1 MIAPRTRLLLLFSVV
16 VAPAAA
22 IGSLPA
28 LLLIALFV
36 LVVVLDALLGR
47 QRLQGIEVELP
58 AVVRFVR
65 NRKGTIPVT
74 IRNRGAGV
82 SSVRVGVAL
91 DDSLVG
97 TGRSRPQYEPSNAGG
112 PLRCADVYLR
122 GCDTGEFTLA
132 VPPQGESVAALLN
145 AHPRTRG
152 TFVIDTAG
160 LESPSP
166 MGLWNIRRRPR
177 VHSEVRVYPDLGAD
191 QSVVAPLL
199 LRRHPGLHL
208 QRQAGRGREFEKLR
222 EYIPGDALNEIHWKA
237 TARRG
242 HPITRQYRVERT
254 QEIYAVLD
262 CSRLTGRDA
271 DDGETVLERYIT
283 SALVLSL
290 ACRQQGDLFGLV
302 TFSDT
307 VHSLSRA
314 GGTNAHYD
322 ACRNAL
328 LNLAPRMVAPD
339 FTELAATLD
348 SRLRRRALLVF
359 LTELDDPVLSEDFLK
374 VAGALSRR
382 HLVAVASVR
391 GKHDE
396 ALFELPAASVPEVYE
411 RLGGHLA
418 WRRLTELSASLRS
431 RGVRM
436 FTAHPAKLSLELTRF
451 YLNTK
456 QRQAI

>member
-1 MIAPRTRLLLLFSVV
+1 MIAPRTRLLVV
-16 VAPAAA
+16 FGLTVAPAAA
-22 IGSLPA
+22 LTSSPLAALTAWLFIGS
-28 LLLIALFV
+28 FV
-36 LVVVLDALLGR
+36 LVAFLDAVLGSR
-47 QRLQGIEVELP
+47 NLDGITLSLP
-58 AVVRFVR
+58 GVVRFVR
-65 NRKGTIPVT
+65 RRKGVIPVT
-74 IRNRGAGV
+74 VRNGGAGV
-82 SSVRVGVAL
+82 SRVRAGMVLSQTLGSDA
-91 DDSLVG
+91 DD
-97 TGRSRPQYEPSNAGG
+97 
-112 PLRCADVYLR
+112 
-122 GCDTGEFTLA
+122 FTLDLPA
-132 VPPQGESVAALLN
+132 RGESVTALLHAN
-145 AHPRTRG
+145 PQTRG
-152 TFVIDTAG
+152 TFAVDAAA
-160 LESPSP
+160 LEAPSP
-166 MGLWNIRRRPR
+166 LGLWNARRRIAVR
-177 VHSEVRVYPDLGAD
+177 SEIRVYPDLGGD
-191 QSVVAPLL
+191 RSVVAPLL
-199 LRRHPGLHL
+199 MRRHPGLHV

-271 DDGETVLERYIT
+271 GEGETVLERYIT
-283 SALVLSL
+283 ASLVLSL

-307 VHSLSRA
+307 AHSFVRA
-314 GGTNAHYD
+314 GGTHAHYD

-339 FTELAATLD
+339 FGEVAAALD
-348 SRLRRRALLVF
+348 TRLRRRAMLVF
-359 LTELDDPVLSEDFLK
+359 LTELDDPVLAEDFLK
-374 VAGALSRR
+374 VAGSLARR

-391 GKHDE
+391 DTSEE
-396 ALFELPAASVPEVYE
+396 ALFELPAGSVPEVYE

-418 WRRLTELSASLRS
+418 WRRLTELAASLRS

>member
-1 MIAPRTRLLLLFSVV
+1 MIAPRTRLLVLFGVAI
-16 VAPAAA
+16 APAAA
-22 IGSLPA
+22 VGSLPA
-28 LLLIALFV
+28 VLFIALFA
-36 LVVVLDALLGR
+36 LVVALDAILGS
-47 QRLQGIEVELP
+47 QRLRGIEVELP

-65 NRKGTIPVT
+65 NRKGTIALT
-74 IRNRGAGV
+74 IRNRGAGA
-82 SSVRVGVAL
+82 SSLHVGAAL
-91 DDSLVG
+91 ADSL
-97 TGRSRPQYEPSNAGG
+97 
-112 PLRCADVYLR
+112 
-122 GCDTGEFTLA
+122 GCDNDEFTLA
-132 VPPQGESVAALLN
+132 APPQGESVAVLLN

-160 LESPSP
+160 LETPSP
-166 MGLWNIRRRPR
+166 MGLWSIRRRPAVR
-177 VHSEVRVYPDLGAD
+177 SEIRVYPDLGAD
-191 QSVVAPLL
+191 KSVVAPLL
-199 LRRHPGLHL
+199 MRRHPGLHL

-242 HPITRQYRVERT
+242 HPITRQFRVERT

-307 VHSLSRA
+307 VHSFSRA

-339 FTELAATLD
+339 FAELAATLD
-348 SRLRRRALLVF
+348 TRLRRRAMLVF
-359 LTELDDPVLSEDFLK
+359 LTELDDPVVSEDFLR
-374 VAGALSRR
+374 VAGGLSRR

-396 ALFELPAASVPEVYE
+396 ALFELPAATVPEVYE

-418 WRRLTELSASLRS
+418 WRRLNQLSASLRS

>member
-1 MIAPRTRLLLLFSVV
+1 MITPRTLLLVIFGLLVV
-16 VAPAAA
+16 PAAA
-22 IGSLPA
+22 LASAPSTARAAWLFIGS
-28 LLLIALFV
+28 FV
-36 LVVVLDALLGR
+36 LVAALDAVLGHR
-47 QRLQGIEVELP
+47 NLVGISVGLP
-58 AVVRFVR
+58 DVVRFVR
-65 NRKGTIPVT
+65 RRKGTIPVT
-74 IRNRGAGV
+74 IRNDNAGV
-82 SSVRVGVAL
+82 SRVRVGIVL
-91 DDSLVG
+91 DDTL
-97 TGRSRPQYEPSNAGG
+97 
-112 PLRCADVYLR
+112 
-122 GCDTGEFTLA
+122 GCDAGDLLLA
-132 VPPQGESVAALLN
+132 LPARGESAITLLDAN
-145 AHPRTRG
+145 PQTRG
-152 TFVIDTAG
+152 TFVIDTAA
-160 LESPSP
+160 LEASSPL
-166 MGLWNIRRRPR
+166 GLWTIRRR
-177 VHSEVRVYPDLGAD
+177 VALHSEIRVYPDLGTD
-191 QSVVAPLL
+191 NSVVAPLL
-199 LRRHPGLHL
+199 MRRKPGLHL

-222 EYIPGDALNEIHWKA
+222 EYVHGDALNEIHWKA

-271 DDGETVLERYIT
+271 EPGETVLERYIT
-283 SALVLSL
+283 ASLVLSL

-307 VHSLSRA
+307 VHSFVRA
-314 GGTNAHYD
+314 GGTHAHFD

-328 LNLAPRMVAPD
+328 LNLAPRIVAPD
-339 FTELAATLD
+339 FAEVATTLD
-348 SRLRRRALLVF
+348 ARLRRRAMLVF

-374 VAGALSRR
+374 VCGPLSRR
-382 HLVAVASVR
+382 HLLAVASVR
-391 GKHDE
+391 EKNEE

-418 WRRLTELSASLRS
+418 WRRLNELSATLRS

>member
-1 MIAPRTRLLLLFSVV
+1 MSKRITPRTRLLVLFGLTVV
-16 VAPAAA
+16 PAAA
-22 IGSLPA
+22 LTSSPAAAGAAWLFIGFFI
-28 LLLIALFV
+28 LLS
-36 LVVVLDALLGR
+36 VLDALLGSR
-47 QRLQGIEVELP
+47 NLDGIALSMPE
-58 AVVRFVR
+58 VVRFVR
-65 NRKGTIPVT
+65 RRKGVVPVA
-74 IRNRGAGV
+74 IRNDSAGI
-82 SSVRVGVAL
+82 SRVR
-91 DDSLVG
+91 
-97 TGRSRPQYEPSNAGG
+97 AGIV
-112 PLRCADVYLR
+112 LSATL
-122 GCDTGEFTLA
+122 GCDADDFTVDLPA
-132 VPPQGESVAALLN
+132 RGESATALLQ
-145 AHPRTRG
+145 AHPQTRG
-152 TFVIDTAG
+152 TFTVDSAA
-160 LESPSP
+160 LESSSP
-166 MGLWNIRRRPR
+166 LGLWSARRRIA
-177 VHSEVRVYPDLGAD
+177 VHSEIRVYPDLGVD
-191 QSVVAPLL
+191 RSVVAPLL
-199 LRRHPGLHL
+199 LRRNPGLHI

-222 EYIPGDALNEIHWKA
+222 EYVPGDAMNDIHWKA

-271 DDGETVLERYIT
+271 GAGETVLERYIT
-283 SALVLSL
+283 AALVLSL

-307 VHSLSRA
+307 VHSFVRA
-314 GGTNAHYD
+314 GGTHAHYD

-339 FTELAATLD
+339 FTELATTLD
-348 SRLRRRALLVF
+348 TRLRRRAMLVF

-374 VAGALSRR
+374 VAGPLSRR

-391 GKHDE
+391 AEQNE
-396 ALFELPAASVPEVYE
+396 ALFELPAASIPEVYE

-418 WRRLTELSASLRS
+418 WRRLTELSVSLRS

>member
-1 MIAPRTRLLLLFSVV
+1 MITPRRLLLVIFGLLVV
-16 VAPAAA
+16 PAAA
-22 IGSLPA
+22 VTSAPSAARPAWLFIGS
-28 LLLIALFV
+28 FV
-36 LVVVLDALLGR
+36 LVAALDAVLGHR
-47 QRLQGIEVELP
+47 NLAGVTLSMP
-58 AVVRFVR
+58 DVVRFVR
-65 NRKGTIPVT
+65 RRKGTIAVT
-74 IRNRGAGV
+74 IRNDNAGV
-82 SSVRVGVAL
+82 SRVRAGIVL
-91 DDSLVG
+91 DDTL
-97 TGRSRPQYEPSNAGG
+97 
-112 PLRCADVYLR
+112 
-122 GCDTGEFTLA
+122 GCDAADLFLA
-132 VPPQGESVAALLN
+132 LPARGESATTLLD

-152 TFVIDTAG
+152 TFVIDTAA
-160 LESPSP
+160 LEACSPL
-166 MGLWNIRRRPR
+166 GLWNARKR
-177 VHSEVRVYPDLGAD
+177 VSLHSEIRVYPDLGTD
-191 QSVVAPLL
+191 NSVVAPLL
-199 LRRHPGLHL
+199 MRRKPGLHL

-222 EYIPGDALNEIHWKA
+222 EYIHWKA

-271 DDGETVLERYIT
+271 EAGETVLERYIT
-283 SALVLSL
+283 ASLVLSL

-307 VHSLSRA
+307 VHSFVRA
-314 GGTNAHYD
+314 GGTHAHFD

-328 LNLAPRMVAPD
+328 LNLAPRIVAPD
-339 FTELAATLD
+339 FAEVAATLD
-348 SRLRRRALLVF
+348 ARLRRRAMLVF

-374 VAGALSRR
+374 VTGPLSRR
-382 HLVAVASVR
+382 HLLAVASVR
-391 GKHDE
+391 EKTEE

-418 WRRLTELSASLRS
+418 WRRLNELAATLRS
-431 RGVRM
+431 RGIRM

>member
-1 MIAPRTRLLLLFSVV
+1 MITPRSRLLLLFALTVV
-16 VAPAAA
+16 PAAA
-22 IGSLPA
+22 LTSAPSAAMAAWLFIGAFAMVAS
-28 LLLIALFV
+28 
-36 LVVVLDALLGR
+36 LDAVLGSR
-47 QRLQGIEVELP
+47 NLDGITLTLP
-58 AVVRFVR
+58 DVVRFVR
-65 NRKGTIPVT
+65 RRKGVVPLTIT
-74 IRNRGAGV
+74 NHTSGV
-82 SSVRVGVAL
+82 SRVRAAIALSETLGCEADDSAL
-91 DDSLVG
+91 DL
-97 TGRSRPQYEPSNAGG
+97 PS
-112 PLRCADVYLR
+112 P
-122 GCDTGEFTLA
+122 
-132 VPPQGESVAALLN
+132 GESATVLLP
-145 AHPRTRG
+145 AHPQTRG
-152 TFVIDTAG
+152 TFAVDTAA
-160 LESPSP
+160 LETPSP
-166 MGLWNIRRRPR
+166 LGLWNARRRVA
-177 VHSEVRVYPDLGAD
+177 VHSEIRVYPDLGTD
-191 QSVVAPLL
+191 RTVVAPLL
-199 LRRHPGLHL
+199 LRRNAGLHL

-222 EYIPGDALNEIHWKA
+222 EYVPGDALNDIHWKA

-283 SALVLSL
+283 AALVLSL

-307 VHSLSRA
+307 VHSFVRA
-314 GGTNAHYD
+314 GGTHAHYD

-328 LNLAPRMVAPD
+328 LNLAPRIVAPD
-339 FTELAATLD
+339 YAEVAATVD
-348 SRLRRRALLVF
+348 TRLRRRAMLVF

-382 HLVAVASVR
+382 HLMAVASVR
-391 GKHDE
+391 ERQEE
-396 ALFELPAASVPEVYE
+396 ALFDLPAGTVPEVYE

-418 WRRLTELSASLRS
+418 WRRLSELSASLRS

>member
-1 MIAPRTRLLLLFSVV
+1 MIAPRTRLLVLFGVV

-28 LLLIALFV
+28 WWFIVLFL
-36 LVVVLDALLGR
+36 LVVALDAILGG
-47 QRLQGIEVELP
+47 QRLQGVAVELP

-74 IRNRGAGV
+74 IRNRGRAV
-82 SSVRVGVAL
+82 STLRVGVAL
-91 DDSLVG
+91 DDSL
-97 TGRSRPQYEPSNAGG
+97 
-112 PLRCADVYLR
+112 
-122 GCDTGEFTLA
+122 GCESDEFTLA
-132 VPPQGESVAALLN
+132 APPRGESVAALLN

-166 MGLWNIRRRPR
+166 MGLWNIRSRPAVR
-177 VHSEVRVYPDLGAD
+177 SEIRVYPDLGAD
-191 QSVVAPLL
+191 KSVVAPLL
-199 LRRHPGLHL
+199 MRRHPGLHL

-242 HPITRQYRVERT
+242 HPITRQFRVERT

-302 TFSDT
+302 TFSDA
-307 VHSLSRA
+307 VHSFSRA

-348 SRLRRRALLVF
+348 TRLRRRGLLVF
-359 LTELDDPVLSEDFLK
+359 LTELDDPVLSEDFLR
-374 VAGALSRR
+374 VASGLSRR

>member
-1 MIAPRTRLLLLFSVV
+1 MITPRTRLLVIFGLTVVPAAALISSPSAATVAWLFIGLFVV
-16 VAPAAA
+16 VA
-22 IGSLPA
+22 I
-28 LLLIALFV
+28 
-36 LVVVLDALLGR
+36 LDALLGSR
-47 QRLQGIEVELP
+47 NLDGIVITLP
-58 AVVRFVR
+58 EVVRFVR
-65 NRKGTIPVT
+65 RRKGVIAVT
-74 IRNRGAGV
+74 VRNISAGV
-82 SSVRVGVAL
+82 SRVRVGIVL
-91 DDSLVG
+91 SETL
-97 TGRSRPQYEPSNAGG
+97 
-112 PLRCADVYLR
+112 
-122 GCDTGEFTLA
+122 GCDAEDLTLDLPSPGEAVTSLLSAHPQARGAFT
-132 VPPQGESVAALLN
+132 VNTAALE
-145 AHPRTRG
+145 AS
-152 TFVIDTAG
+152 
-160 LESPSP
+160 SPL
-166 MGLWNIRRRPR
+166 GLWNARRRVE
-177 VHSEVRVYPDLGAD
+177 VHSEIRVYPDLGAD

-199 LRRHPGLHL
+199 MRRHPGLHI

-222 EYIPGDALNEIHWKA
+222 EYVPGDALNDIHWKA

-271 DDGETVLERYIT
+271 GDGESVLERYIT
-283 SALVLSL
+283 AVLVLSL

-307 VHSLSRA
+307 VHSFVRA
-314 GGTNAHYD
+314 GGTPAHYD

-328 LNLAPRMVAPD
+328 LNLTPRIVAPD
-339 FTELAATLD
+339 YAEVATTLEL
-348 SRLRRRALLVF
+348 RQRRRAMLVF

-391 GKHDE
+391 EKHEE

-418 WRRLTELSASLRS
+418 WRRLNELSASLRS

-436 FTAHPAKLSLELTRF
+436 FTAHPAKLSMELTRF